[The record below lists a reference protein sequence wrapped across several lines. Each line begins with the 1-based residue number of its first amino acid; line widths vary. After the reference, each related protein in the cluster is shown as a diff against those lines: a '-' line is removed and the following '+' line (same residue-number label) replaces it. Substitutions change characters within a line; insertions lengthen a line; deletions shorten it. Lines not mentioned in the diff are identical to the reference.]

1 MESTL
6 YPPDEP
12 GFALIE
18 TFGFHPG
25 EGFRRLDRHLARMA
39 RSSRAFGIAFDDAAA
54 RGALESVSG
63 MAQRCRLTL
72 DRDGRFGLSTAP
84 LGPPPRGWVL
94 GIAEAR
100 LDPDDGFL
108 RHKTT
113 RRALYDQA
121 RAELPEGVDELVFLN
136 TRGEI
141 CEGTITTFFGE
152 LDGEW
157 LTPPLASG
165 LLPGVLREELLE
177 ETRLREAVLTP
188 DMRFTRVAVG
198 NSLRGWIGAR
208 IRSGGDDPTPGL

>member
-1 MESTL
+1 MESAL

-39 RSSRAFGIAFDDAAA
+39 RSAQTFGIRFDEAAA
-54 RGALESVSG
+54 RGALVDVTGE
-63 MAQRCRLTL
+63 ALRCRLTL
-72 DRDGRFGLSTAP
+72 DHEGAFRLTTAP
-84 LGPPPRGWVL
+84 LGTAPQDWVL
-94 GIAEAR
+94 AIAEHR
-100 LDPDDGFL
+100 LDPEDDFL

-121 RAELPEGVDELVFLN
+121 RAGLPDDVDELVFLN

-141 CEGTITTFFGE
+141 CEGTITSFFAE
-152 LDGEW
+152 IDGEW
-157 LTPPLASG
+157 LTPPVSSG
-165 LLPGVLREELLE
+165 LLPGVLRAELLE
-177 ETRLREAVLTP
+177 AGRVREAVLTP
-188 DMRFTRVAVG
+188 DMAFTGVAVG

-208 IRSGGDDPTPGL
+208 WRD

>member
-1 MESTL
+1 VESAL

-39 RSSRAFGIAFDDAAA
+39 RSARAFGISFDEAAA
-54 RGALESVSG
+54 RGALADVAGE
-63 MAQRCRLTL
+63 AQRCRLTL
-72 DRDGRFGLSTAP
+72 DRDGIFALTTAP
-84 LGPPPRGWVL
+84 LGAPPKDWVL
-94 GIAEAR
+94 AIAEHR
-100 LDPDDGFL
+100 LDPKDDFL

-121 RAELPEGVDELVFLN
+121 RADLTAGVDELIFLN
-136 TRGEI
+136 ARGEI
-141 CEGTITTFFGE
+141 CEGTITSFFGE
-152 LDGEW
+152 VDGEW
-157 LTPPLASG
+157 LTPPVSSG

-177 ETRLREAVLTP
+177 AGPVREAVLTP
-188 DMRFTRVAVG
+188 DMGFTRVAVG

-208 IRSGGDDPTPGL
+208 WRD